1 MTLRLACLQAPATDH
16 PDGSP
21 DPAADRRANLAA
33 LDGAAAQ
40 AVAGGAQL
48 LVTPEMYL
56 TGYNLGADVI
66 AEVAEGRFGESAQAV
81 SSIAA
86 KHGIAILYGYPDL
99 DGDGV
104 VYNAVQLVGAD
115 GLPLA
120 NYRKTH
126 LFGEVDRAAFAPGD
140 ELVVQAELA
149 GVRVGLLICYDAEFP
164 EAVRAHAD
172 AGTQLLLVPT
182 ALMRPYEYVPRQIVP
197 ARAIESQVFVAYVN
211 RVGVERDF
219 VYAGES
225 RVVAPDG
232 RELAVASD
240 HEELLIA
247 DVDLADLAAS
257 RDVNTYLQDRRTDLY
272 GAKK

>member
-1 MTLRLACLQAPATDH
+1 MQGPVTDH

-21 DPAADRRANLAA
+21 DPAADRRANLEAM
-33 LDGAAAQ
+33 DAAA
-40 AVAGGAQL
+40 ARAAAEGAQL

-56 TGYNLGADVI
+56 TGYNLGAEAI
-66 AEVAEGRFGESAQAV
+66 AEFAEGRFGESAQAV
-81 SSIAA
+81 SRIAA
-86 KHGIAILYGYPDL
+86 EHGIAVLYGYPDV

-140 ELVVQAELA
+140 ELVVQADLA
-149 GVRVGLLICYDAEFP
+149 GVRVGLLICYDVEFP

-197 ARAIESQVFVAYVN
+197 ARAIESQLFVAYVN

-232 RELAVASD
+232 RELAVGSG

-247 DVDLADLAAS
+247 DIDLADLAAS
-257 RDVNTYLQDRRTDLY
+257 RGVNTYLQDRRTDLY
-272 GAKK
+272 GASL